1 MNNSGSAIGCL
12 FPMLIAVG
20 IVVGAIM
27 LKEAQVRDLN
37 TDYNKG
43 MEDLTMER
51 YISAID
57 EFDKVLM
64 PNLVWILSKSS
75 LRAQAYIGRG
85 RAKTALRNFDVAIK
99 DFDKALKLNP
109 EQEIEQ
115 QAYSYRAIALEALN
129 SKY

>member
-12 FPMLIAVG
+12 FFALIG
-20 IVVGAIM
+20 VVVVVLLI
-27 LKEAQVRDLN
+27 EAATLEDPN
-37 TDYNKG
+37 TAYNKG

-64 PNLVWILSKSS
+64 PVLWMLSKRS

-115 QAYSYRAIALEALN
+115 RAYSYRAIALEALK

>member
-1 MNNSGSAIGCL
+1 MNNSSGIGCL
-12 FPMLIAVG
+12 FVVLIG
-20 IVVGAIM
+20 MVVVLLLIDAAT
-27 LKEAQVRDLN
+27 LEDPN
-37 TDYNKG
+37 TAYNKG
-43 MEDLTMER
+43 MADLTMGR

-64 PNLVWILSKSS
+64 SVVVLLSKRS

-115 QAYSYRAIALEALN
+115 QAYSYRAIALEALK

>member
-1 MNNSGSAIGCL
+1 MNNSSGIGCL
-12 FPMLIAVG
+12 FVVLIG
-20 IVVGAIM
+20 MVVVLLLIDAAT
-27 LKEAQVRDLN
+27 LEDPN
-37 TDYNKG
+37 TAYNKG
-43 MEDLTMER
+43 MADLTMGR

-64 PNLVWILSKSS
+64 SVVVLLSKRS

-99 DFDKALKLNP
+99 DFDKALKLNS

-115 QAYSYRAIALEALN
+115 QAYSYRAIALEALK

>member
-12 FPMLIAVG
+12 FLMLIAVG

-27 LKEAQVRDLN
+27 LIEAQVRDQN

-64 PNLVWILSKSS
+64 PNLAWILSKSS